1 MATTPA
7 LPGTMMDFPLTIQ
20 MVFRH
25 GRKVHATS
33 SVITWTG
40 AGARRVSFEETARR
54 VEQLAA
60 ALARLGI
67 RPGDRVGTFMW
78 NDQEHMEAYFAVPCM
93 GAVLHTLNLRLFPD
107 QLAWVV
113 NHAEDKVIIVDDSVA
128 PLLARVASQLGT
140 VKDIIVTGSGSA
152 AGLEAGGARVHRYD
166 ALLAAEQ
173 PGFAWPE
180 VDERSAMA
188 MCYTTGT
195 TGEPKGVVYTHRSMV
210 LHTFGVSTSAVIPL
224 TNKDKALVIVPQF
237 HAMAWGLPYACW
249 AGGIDLLMPERFLQP
264 EPLAKMI
271 GIEKP
276 TYAAAVPTIWN
287 GLLYYSE
294 STPTDLSSLR
304 MVTCGGSAVPRA
316 LIQEFKDR
324 HGVPIIQGWG
334 MTETSP
340 VAAISWP
347 PREAP
352 EAEDVEWFAKTG
364 RVIFGVELRI
374 VDEAGNELPWDG
386 KSIGE
391 IEVRGP
397 WVAGAYYKENA
408 TEKFHDGWLRTG
420 DVGTIDEHGFIQIT
434 DRAKDVIKSGGEWI
448 SSVELENSLMAHP
461 DVVEAAVVGVPDQR
475 WDERPL
481 ACVVL
486 KPGAPRDAKAVR
498 DFLSDKVAKWW
509 LPERYAFVD
518 EIPKTSV
525 GKFDKKL
532 LRARH
537 ANGELEIVHLERGE
551 R

>member
-1 MATTPA
+1 MATPT
-7 LPGTMMDFPLTIQ
+7 LPGTMMDFPLTLH

-25 GRKVHATS
+25 GTRVHGTS
-33 SVITWTG
+33 EVVTWTG
-40 AGARRVSFEETARR
+40 AGARRASFADIARR

-113 NHAEDKVIIVDDSVA
+113 NHAEDKVIIADDSVA

-140 VKDIIVTGSGSA
+140 VKHIIVSGSGPTT
-152 AGLEAGGARVHRYD
+152 GLDAGGARVHRYE

-173 PGFAWPE
+173 PGFAWPD
-180 VDERSAMA
+180 VDERAAAA

-195 TGEPKGVVYTHRSMV
+195 TGEPKGVAYTHRSIVM
-210 LHTFGVSTSAVIPL
+210 HTFGVSTSAVVPL
-224 TNKDKALVIVPQF
+224 TTKDKALMIVPQF

-249 AGGIDLLMPERFLQP
+249 TGGVDLLMPERYLQP

-271 GIEKP
+271 AAERP

-294 STPTDLSSLR
+294 QVQTDLSSLR
-304 MVTCGGSAVPRA
+304 LVTCGGSAVPRS
-316 LIQEFKDR
+316 LIQQFKDR

-340 VAAISWP
+340 VAAIAWP
-347 PREAP
+347 PRDASDDEAV
-352 EAEDVEWFAKTG
+352 DWYSKTG
-364 RVIFGVELRI
+364 RVIFGVELRL

-397 WVAGAYYKENA
+397 WITASYYRDA
-408 TEKFHDGWLRTG
+408 APEKFHDGWLRTG
-420 DVGTIDEHGFIQIT
+420 DVGVVDAQGFIQIT

-448 SSVELENSLMAHP
+448 SSVELENTLMGHP

-481 ACVVL
+481 ACVVV
-486 KPGAPRDAKAVR
+486 KEGAGRDPSKIR
-498 DFLSDKVAKWW
+498 EFLSDKVAKWW

-525 GKFDKKL
+525 GKFDKKV
-532 LRARH
+532 LRARY
-537 ANGELEIVHLERGE
+537 AKGELDILELGS
-551 R
+551 